1 MFFYLSMKTSVHV
14 PQLCR
19 FRYVHVY
26 TGNNKIDIE
35 KNLMNNS
42 LKLSNLNLYM
52 YFKCLKSNLKST
64 YGTYPVVE
72 LWSPE

>member
-1 MFFYLSMKTSVHV
+1 MYLNFAGSGMYMYIPV
-14 PQLCR
+14 
-19 FRYVHVY
+19 
-26 TGNNKIDIE
+26 NNKIDIE

-42 LKLSNLNLYM
+42 FKLSNLNLYM
-52 YFKCLKSNLKST
+52 YIKCLKSNLKST